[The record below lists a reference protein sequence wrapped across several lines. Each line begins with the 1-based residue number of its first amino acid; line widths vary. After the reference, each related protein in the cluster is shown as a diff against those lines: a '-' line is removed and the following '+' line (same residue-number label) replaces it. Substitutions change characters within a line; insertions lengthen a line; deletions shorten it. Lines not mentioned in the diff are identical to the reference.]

1 MAPSSCKQT
10 GRDCGGGEAQ
20 RSAPAPFLT
29 KTYQLVEDPDTDDV
43 ISWGETGAT
52 FVVWKPAEFA
62 RDLLPNYFKHNNFSS
77 FVRQLNT
84 YGFRKIVPDRW
95 EFTNDNFRRG
105 EKALLSG
112 IHRRKATSVQSPV
125 AVCGKV
131 AQRSSSP
138 TNSVEDHTS
147 SSTSSSDPSRRQPQL
162 SSEASR
168 FSNLSDENE
177 KLKKENLLLSSELA
191 QTKKQ
196 CEELLNFLSGYI
208 NVSPEHIN
216 KIMQGEGFS
225 KVRSLAGE
233 TAPRR
238 TEESKEEEEVE
249 SVKLFGVKVKVAA
262 EGKKRFRVD
271 DILVHKTQPFKEMK
285 MDLQPPWMKISSPRG
300 SKVCN

>member
-1 MAPSSCKQT
+1 MAPSCKQT
-10 GRDCGGGEAQ
+10 ARECGGGEAQ

-29 KTYQLVEDPDTDDV
+29 KTYQLVEDPETDDV
-43 ISWGETGAT
+43 ISWGESGAT

-105 EKALLSG
+105 EKALLAE
-112 IHRRKATSVQSPV
+112 IHRRKAPSVQSPA
-125 AVCGKV
+125 AVCGTLT
-131 AQRSSSP
+131 QPSSSP
-138 TNSVEDHTS
+138 TNSGEDHTS
-147 SSTSSSDPSRRQPQL
+147 SSTSSSDPSRRQQQL
-162 SSEASR
+162 SGEASR
-168 FSNLSDENE
+168 FSNLSDENV
-177 KLKKENLLLSSELA
+177 KLKKENQLLSSELA
-191 QTKKQ
+191 QTRKQ
-196 CEELLNFLSGYI
+196 CEELLNVLSGYI

-216 KIMQGEGFS
+216 KIMQGEGIS
-225 KVRSLAGE
+225 KVQPLASE
-233 TAPRR
+233 TSPKRM
-238 TEESKEEEEVE
+238 EEKKEEEEGE
-249 SVKLFGVKVKVAA
+249 SVKLFGVEVKVAG

-271 DILVHKTQPFKEMK
+271 DVLVHKSQPFKEMK